1 MVTKTQLQCFFKCII
16 FNVFGRDTCNRS
28 NCESI
33 KTIYQ
38 FSSAYTHLHI
48 ISDCI
53 SIAEIRPSSNF
64 LLEHLRL
71 YVIPNGEN
79 SVNISESQEAFKIV
93 TSAFVNKELLTV
105 KFFLFKLFLFDC
117 LHLIGSKYT

>member
-1 MVTKTQLQCFFKCII
+1 MVTKTQLQYFFKCII
-16 FNVFGRDTCNRS
+16 FNVFGRDTCNQS
-28 NCESI
+28 NYESI

-48 ISDCI
+48 ISDYI
-53 SIAEIRPSSNF
+53 SIAEIKPSSNS

-79 SVNISESQEAFKIV
+79 SVNISETQEAFKKV

-105 KFFLFKLFLFDC
+105 KFF
-117 LHLIGSKYT
+117 I